1 MVRKG
6 KKEDSLKVSKTRETP
21 NSSPQKLNRTASNGV
36 SPRKVSD
43 GIKQLGPDVVRL
55 LREVWSLLDTD
66 GSGVDRV
73 ALQNMLSS
81 LGIVP
86 AGEMATKMVERTG
99 EPVTFAAFVAVM
111 AVSMG
116 NTPEKQELDYAFSA
130 FEDSR
135 GLQESNLKLA
145 LQEEGLS
152 SDEISAVWKR
162 YTRRG
167 KFDKQAFVDAM
178 GI

>member
-1 MVRKG
+1 MGRKNKQDG
-6 KKEDSLKVSKTRETP
+6 DLKVSKTRETQNTP
-21 NSSPQKLNRTASNGV
+21 KKEGGRASSGGV

-43 GIKQLGPDVVRL
+43 GIKQLGPNVVRL

-66 GSGVDRV
+66 GSGVDRST
-73 ALQNMLSS
+73 LQNMLSS
-81 LGIVP
+81 LGMAP
-86 AGEMATKMVERTG
+86 ADTMAARMIERTG

-135 GLQESNLKLA
+135 GLQEGELKRS
-145 LQEEGLS
+145 LQDEGLTS
-152 SDEISAVWKR
+152 GEINEVWKR
-162 YTRRG
+162 YTKRG
-167 KFDKQAFVDAM
+167 SFNKQAFVDAM